1 MDSFRRDATPRTHLM
16 CKEAQHHEAQSILFQ
31 AFGSGFATC
40 SACQALRALRAESV
54 LLKRSL
60 PHCVLFAMGLG
71 PSSEVKG
78 NTVQLVF
85 TTALCISGCCP
96 GMKSLKGEVPGWLK
110 GNFEKIVEL
119 GAPYS
124 SCMCQMDCCG
134 TPACP
139 SPWEDENQNEPL
151 KEMRKQ
157 FPQYTFTFRAEW
169 VGFGKNANW
178 QHVLQITNGPGGPGV
193 AIGQVVGTP
202 GQQQM

>member
-1 MDSFRRDATPRTHLM
+1 MQRSA
-16 CKEAQHHEAQSILFQ
+16 SILFQ

-96 GMKSLKGEVPGWLK
+96 GMKSLKGEVPGWLH
-110 GNFEKIVEL
+110 
-119 GAPYS
+119 
-124 SCMCQMDCCG
+124 D
-134 TPACP
+134 
-139 SPWEDENQNEPL
+139 
-151 KEMRKQ
+151 
-157 FPQYTFTFRAEW
+157 
-169 VGFGKNANW
+169 
-178 QHVLQITNGPGGPGV
+178 LQVTN
-193 AIGQVVGTP
+193 
-202 GQQQM
+202 